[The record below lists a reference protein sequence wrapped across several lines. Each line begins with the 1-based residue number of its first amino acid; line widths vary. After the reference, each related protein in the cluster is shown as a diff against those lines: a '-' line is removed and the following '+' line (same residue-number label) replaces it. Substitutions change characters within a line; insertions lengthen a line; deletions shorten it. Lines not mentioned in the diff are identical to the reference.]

1 MKIIYVFFCVFF
13 VGCSNV
19 KKDLKTSDFVDYN
32 ELNIF
37 ISDSL
42 PILVDFDEKHS
53 DVINQWNEISLIY
66 NVKNIN
72 MSDSREVNYILSTLK
87 SDIIKISD
95 KIVPFQLNHPQIIG
109 RFRVLKTDILKL
121 NSENM
126 FNNTNKFKDQL
137 KDIFFSYNAFVNA
150 VNYELS
156 NVDNEKLLLN

>member
-19 KKDLKTSDFVDYN
+19 KKDLKNSDFLDYN

-95 KIVPFQLNHPQIIG
+95 KIIPFQLNHPQIIG

>member
-19 KKDLKTSDFVDYN
+19 KKDLKTSDYVDYN

-72 MSDSREVNYILSTLK
+72 MSDSREVNYILSALK